1 MQTAH
6 LYLTHTQNALSL
18 RTLASAGLTALTS
31 ARHMSDVLNS
41 KVRLS
46 ALSTHRLSVSSHE
59 ITIRTR
65 THTRSL
71 ALCTHHSCRQHNKPT
86 PKTLSAAY
94 PGQRAAAK
102 HHPHTSQATH
112 AALVTHLVTHHSTH
126 LNTRTKTPL
135 AVCHE
140 PPASNTPLHKNK
152 PSAFNP
158 DKQNPQASPCA
169 ASPLYGLILLKKCPS
184 SLRALDKTS
193 LRFVILCRRRA
204 S

>member
-1 MQTAH
+1 MSRIVVSEP
-6 LYLTHTQNALSL
+6 LYCKL
-18 RTLASAGLTALTS
+18 RTSTSHTRKTHFLFGLSPLPDSLPLQARATCLMFIRRFASPP
-31 ARHMSDVLNS
+31 V
-41 KVRLS
+41 
-46 ALSTHRLSVSSHE
+46 STHRLSVSSHE

-158 DKQNPQASPCA
+158 DKQKPPASPCA
-169 ASPLYGLILLKKCPS
+169 ASPLYGLILFKKSVPP
-184 SLRALDKTS
+184 LFAP
-193 LRFVILCRRRA
+193 
-204 S
+204 

>member
-1 MQTAH
+1 MFKFEGSP
-6 LYLTHTQNALSL
+6 LRPLHTPSL
-18 RTLASAGLTALTS
+18 GQF
-31 ARHMSDVLNS
+31 
-41 KVRLS
+41 
-46 ALSTHRLSVSSHE
+46 
-59 ITIRTR
+59 TR
-65 THTRSL
+65 NHDPHTHTRSL

-112 AALVTHLVTHHSTH
+112 AALVTHLVTPHSTH

-158 DKQNPQASPCA
+158 DKQNPQLLLCA
-169 ASPLYGLILLKKCPS
+169 ASPLYGLILLKSVPP
-184 SLRALDKTS
+184 LFAP
-193 LRFVILCRRRA
+193 
-204 S
+204 

>member
-1 MQTAH
+1 MFKFEGSPLRPLHTPSLGQFTRNH
-6 LYLTHTQNALSL
+6 DPHTH
-18 RTLASAGLTALTS
+18 
-31 ARHMSDVLNS
+31 
-41 KVRLS
+41 
-46 ALSTHRLSVSSHE
+46 
-59 ITIRTR
+59 

-158 DKQNPQASPCA
+158 DKQNPPASPCA
-169 ASPLYGLILLKKCPS
+169 ASPLYGLILLKKCP
-184 SLRALDKTS
+184 
-193 LRFVILCRRRA
+193 
-204 S
+204 